1 MKKIELLAPA
11 GNMESLIAAIEA
23 GCDAVY
29 LGGYMFGAR
38 SFAGNFS
45 NEEIIEAVNYAHLYG
60 VKVYVTVNTLIY
72 EDEVDT
78 LLNYVDFLHKNN
90 VDAVIIQDIG
100 MMDLL
105 KQTYPNLEIHASTQ
119 MHIHNLEGVK
129 LIEELGLARVVLARE
144 TNIDEIKNI
153 RKNTNLALEVFIHGA
168 LCISYSGQCLMSS
181 LIGRRSGNRGTCA
194 QCCRQRYDLI
204 VNNQKVNQDEY
215 LLSTKDLNTL
225 DYIGEL
231 IDAGVDSLKIEGRMK
246 RPEYVYLV
254 VSLYRKAIDS
264 YLTKGEVVI
273 ANKDIIELKKIFNR
287 GFTKGF
293 LFNETNKN
301 IVNQYRPNHMGIEIG
316 EVISSNNDKVKI
328 KLSSDI
334 SIGDGIRIIG
344 EKEDTGLVIT
354 KIFVNGVSVTDAH
367 KNDIIEIKV
376 KDLVKKNSKVLKTT
390 DIKQLDN
397 INQIIKQKLRK
408 VLING
413 KVEIKKDEAI
423 KLQITDNHNMVEV
436 SLGKV
441 ETAINSPITAS
452 QVEKQ
457 ITKLGGTPYQ
467 FNKLDI
473 ELDDNVFVNITT
485 LNEIRRQAI
494 SMLSEKRLY
503 QISYKKKDYYK
514 KVNNFER
521 ERNVNILITN
531 IEQYEKIKD
540 KNFKLIYVED
550 EVLYEQLKDDKR
562 VTLKLPRVVNKF
574 KEYNQLLLVG
584 ELGSVRKYSNINTD
598 FSLNV
603 TNSYSVAFLHNLGV
617 KTVTLSY
624 ELNDRQIE
632 DIMDNYHKRY
642 NCHPNLELIIYG
654 LEEAMIS
661 KFNLLDYFGKN
672 NNGDLK
678 DRFNNLYP
686 VKIKNNLMY
695 IYNYK
700 PRKFNNINKYYE
712 MGINNLRINLL
723 DEKDPPKI

>member
-129 LIEELGLARVVLARE
+129 LIEELGLSRVVLARE

-540 KNFKLIYVED
+540 KNYKLIYVED
-550 EVLYEQLKDDKR
+550 EGLYEQLKDDKR

-661 KFNLLDYFGKN
+661 KFNLLDYFDKN

>member
-11 GNMESLIAAIEA
+11 GNMESLIAAIKA

-129 LIEELGLARVVLARE
+129 LIEELGLSRVVLARE

-181 LIGRRSGNRGTCA
+181 LIGGRSGNRGTCA

-540 KNFKLIYVED
+540 KNYKLIYVED
-550 EVLYEQLKDDKR
+550 EGLYEQLKDDKR
-562 VTLKLPRVVNKF
+562 VTLKLPRVINKF

-584 ELGSVRKYSNINTD
+584 ELGSIKKYSNINTD

-617 KTVTLSY
+617 KTVALSY

-632 DIMDNYHKRY
+632 DIINNYHKRY
-642 NCHPNLELIIYG
+642 NCHPNLELVIYG
-654 LEEAMIS
+654 HEEVMIS
-661 KFNLLDYFGKN
+661 KFNLLDYFDKN

-712 MGINNLRINLL
+712 MEINNLRINLL
-723 DEKDPPKI
+723 DEVDLHEI